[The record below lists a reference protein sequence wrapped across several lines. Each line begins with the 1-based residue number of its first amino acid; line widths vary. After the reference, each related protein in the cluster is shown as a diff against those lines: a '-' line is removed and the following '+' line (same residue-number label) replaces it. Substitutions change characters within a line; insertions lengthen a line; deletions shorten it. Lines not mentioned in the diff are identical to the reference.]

1 MLKDACV
8 SSIPSAPRAFYYC
21 GSLGRLTSISLPD
34 GLTSIGNQAF
44 SGCES
49 LALTSLPDGLT
60 SIGDY
65 TFYKCTSLA
74 LTSLPHGLTSIE
86 EGTFFF
92 CTSLALTSLPDGCTS
107 IGYQAFGG
115 GCASLGRRVLRRVDD
130 SDSYCM
136 CHCQIS

>member
-74 LTSLPHGLTSIE
+74 LTSLPDGLTSIGYHSTKPSGE
-86 EGTFFF
+86 AAPPSAAGYFAEWMTVTLTV
-92 CTSLALTSLPDGCTS
+92 CVTVRLASSRL
-107 IGYQAFGG
+107 
-115 GCASLGRRVLRRVDD
+115 V
-130 SDSYCM
+130 
-136 CHCQIS
+136 

>member
-74 LTSLPHGLTSIE
+74 LTSLP
-86 EGTFFF
+86 
-92 CTSLALTSLPDGCTS
+92 DGCTS